1 MKWKAKSLICFGL
14 SYVVF
19 LSSAWKKNK
28 CIFPS
33 TRQENKKQTNDL
45 EIHSF
50 YCLFGAWKMILE
62 AVKTQPKQDKSF
74 AFSIFDRLS
83 VV

>member
-1 MKWKAKSLICFGL
+1 MKWKTKSLIGCGL
-14 SYVVF
+14 SSVVF
-19 LSSAWKKNK
+19 LSSAWKNGK

-33 TRQENKKQTNDL
+33 TRQENKKTKNDL

-50 YCLFGAWKMILE
+50 YCSFGAWKMILE

-74 AFSIFDRLS
+74 SFIIFDRLS